1 MKIFKEMFKANLKEL
16 LRDKQGIF
24 WLLVFPIIFIF
35 IFGIIFSGGDGEQ
48 TFTIGIVS
56 ESATPVSKMMV
67 QIIDGIENFNVL
79 EGSKED
85 ELAALEKGKRS
96 LVFVIPDVSYQ
107 DITAGK
113 QVEIPVYFDATKTT
127 TNQVLVS
134 VIGQIFSQIEDNI
147 TGKKRV
153 FTIKEEAVQAKKLSN
168 FDYILPGI
176 LAMSLMQLGL
186 FGSLEFLSLREK
198 KIIRN
203 LGVTPLPRSALLS
216 SEVLLRMIIALVQ
229 TILIISIGRVFFNV
243 TIVGNIFAVTGV
255 VILGGFTFTSM
266 GYMLTAF
273 SKSMESGQGILQ
285 VVQFPMMFLSGVFFP
300 IEIMP
305 SYIQPVVKALPLTY
319 LGDALRQVMVG
330 TSGYHSMATN
340 LLVLTGWFV
349 VTLIVTI
356 RFWRWD

>member
-16 LRDKQGIF
+16 LRDKEGLF
-24 WLLVFPIIFIF
+24 WLLAFPIIFIF

-56 ESATPVSKMMV
+56 ESSTPVNEMIV
-67 QIIDGIENFNVL
+67 QIIDGIDNFKVS
-79 EGSKED
+79 EGSKEN

-96 LVFVIPDVSYQ
+96 LVFVLPEVGYQ
-107 DITAGK
+107 DIMAGK
-113 QVEIPVYFDATKTT
+113 QIEVPIYYDATQTN
-127 TNQVLVS
+127 TNQVLIP
-134 VIGQIFSQIEDNI
+134 VIGQIFSQIENNV
-147 TGKKRV
+147 TGKKQI
-153 FTIKEEAVQAKKLSN
+153 FTIKQEAVQAEKLSN

-203 LGVTPLPRSALLS
+203 LGVTPLSRSSLLS

-243 TIVGNIFAVTGV
+243 TIVGSIFAVTGV
-255 VILGGFTFTSM
+255 VILGGFTFTSL
-266 GYMLTAF
+266 GYMLITF
-273 SKSMESGQGILQ
+273 SKSMESGRGILQ
-285 VVQFPMMFLSGVFFP
+285 VVQFPMMFLSGIFFP
-300 IEIMP
+300 IEFMP
-305 SYIQPVVKALPLTY
+305 SYIKPVIKALPLTY
-319 LGDALRQVMVG
+319 LGDALRQVMIG
-330 TSGYHSMATN
+330 TSGYHSMTTN
-340 LLVLTGWFV
+340 LLVLSAWFV
-349 VTLIVTI
+349 VSLIITI